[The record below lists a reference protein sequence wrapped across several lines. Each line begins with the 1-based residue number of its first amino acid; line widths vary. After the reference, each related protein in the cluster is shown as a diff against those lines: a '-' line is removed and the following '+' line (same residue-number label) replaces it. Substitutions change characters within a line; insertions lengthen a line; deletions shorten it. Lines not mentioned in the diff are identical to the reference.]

1 MRAGPPRAFALI
13 LVIGCGLGAAWC
25 GGRTPTSPT
34 NNPPITTTPPVT
46 ATPPL
51 DEVPVNQTPISTTPT
66 SPPAGSTWVNVVG
79 DTGWCGSPVM
89 PALARLMET
98 LGGDILFAGDLAYDR
113 GTLDEFRRCFDPAF
127 GRFRTRS
134 WAVPGNHEY
143 MTSGATGF
151 FSYFGDRAGPD
162 LNGYYALRIA
172 GWQVLMLNSNV
183 PMTRGSRQLEFVR
196 QQMQAAPRC
205 TLAVWH
211 HPFDTLRLEMCYPL
225 NGSDL
230 SPEHNP
236 IEAGLG
242 FFVDLKKPNFIGREA
257 LARARESGT
266 ANRLVPFR
274 MKSKGPPPRP
284 HYSVWRE
291 GEKIGEVTSG
301 TLSPSLSEG
310 IGMAYVASA
319 HAKTGSELEIE
330 IRGQRLPAVIEKKPF
345 YKKT

>member
-1 MRAGPPRAFALI
+1 MVRRENLGNTMRARPPRTVELI
-13 LVIGCGLGAAWC
+13 LIIWCGLGAAWC

-46 ATPPL
+46 ITPPP

-66 SPPAGSTWVNVVG
+66 APPTGSTWVNVVG

-89 PALARLMET
+89 TALARLMET

-162 LNGYYALRIA
+162 VSGYYALRIA

-183 PMTRGSRQLEFVR
+183 PMTRGSRQFEFVR

-211 HPFDTLRLEMCYPL
+211 HPFDSSGPNGPNANQRELWELLYDNNADVVVAAHDHLYERHAPMSGSIQSDPVRGVRLFISGGGGAPPYQRARAAVRSELLISTHGLLRLKLEPALYEWEFLGINGNVLDRGL
-225 NGSDL
+225 NIC
-230 SPEHNP
+230 H
-236 IEAGLG
+236 
-242 FFVDLKKPNFIGREA
+242 
-257 LARARESGT
+257 
-266 ANRLVPFR
+266 
-274 MKSKGPPPRP
+274 
-284 HYSVWRE
+284 
-291 GEKIGEVTSG
+291 
-301 TLSPSLSEG
+301 
-310 IGMAYVASA
+310 
-319 HAKTGSELEIE
+319 
-330 IRGQRLPAVIEKKPF
+330 
-345 YKKT
+345 

>member
-1 MRAGPPRAFALI
+1 MRARPPGTFELI
-13 LVIGCGLGAAWC
+13 LVIGCALGAAWC

-46 ATPPL
+46 TTPPL
-51 DEVPVNQTPISTTPT
+51 DEVPVNQTPISPTPT
-66 SPPAGSTWVNVVG
+66 SPPTGSTWVNVVG
-79 DTGWCGSPVM
+79 DTGWCGSPAM
-89 PALARLMET
+89 AALARLMET

-162 LNGYYALRIA
+162 SSGYYAMRIA

-183 PMTRGSRQLEFVR
+183 PMTRGSRQFEFVR

-211 HPFDTLRLEMCYPL
+211 HPFDSSGPNGPTPTQRDLWELLYDTNAEVVVAAHDHLYERHGPMNASIQSDPVRGVRLFISGGGGAPPYQRARAAARSELLISTHGLLRLKLEPALYEWEFLGVNGNVLDRGL
-225 NGSDL
+225 NIC
-230 SPEHNP
+230 H
-236 IEAGLG
+236 
-242 FFVDLKKPNFIGREA
+242 
-257 LARARESGT
+257 
-266 ANRLVPFR
+266 
-274 MKSKGPPPRP
+274 
-284 HYSVWRE
+284 
-291 GEKIGEVTSG
+291 
-301 TLSPSLSEG
+301 
-310 IGMAYVASA
+310 
-319 HAKTGSELEIE
+319 
-330 IRGQRLPAVIEKKPF
+330 
-345 YKKT
+345 